1 MCSITEILHFF
12 SLISEQNLAAAV
24 TGASIAFF
32 TAGVLIS
39 VAGLVV
45 LRRRGYCR

>member
-1 MCSITEILHFF
+1 MH
-12 SLISEQNLAAAV
+12 EQNLAAAV

-39 VAGLVV
+39 VAGLVL
-45 LRRRGYCR
+45 LRRRGYCRGDIE